1 MENLNNIGLDK
12 SKSEELAKKL
22 NILLVI
28 FITGLATLPD
38 PVI

>member
-22 NILLVI
+22 NILLADRKSV
-28 FITGLATLPD
+28 
-38 PVI
+38 V